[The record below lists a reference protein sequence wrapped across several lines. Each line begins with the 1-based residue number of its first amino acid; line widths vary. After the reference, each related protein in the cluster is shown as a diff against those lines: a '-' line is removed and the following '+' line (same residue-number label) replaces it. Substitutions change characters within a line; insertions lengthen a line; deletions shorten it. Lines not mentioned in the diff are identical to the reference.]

1 MKYVSVVQNE
11 ILAVWKLHSEFC
23 PEIRQDVLLHEKN
36 MIAEYGEFQ
45 CRIPGHFYL
54 FPRFICYP
62 ISLQKSSW
70 EFTLSLY
77 FSAND

>member
-1 MKYVSVVQNE
+1 
-11 ILAVWKLHSEFC
+11 
-23 PEIRQDVLLHEKN
+23 
-36 MIAEYGEFQ
+36 
-45 CRIPGHFYL
+45 L

-77 FSAND
+77 FSANDWDPTEKINFFNRVTM